1 MQRTLEAHNERC
13 AKAEGENLIVL
24 KSLIYNYL

>member
-13 AKAEGENLIVL
+13 AKAEGENLIVH
-24 KSLIYNYL
+24 KYITCNYL